1 MIFCKTLST
10 GFPRIRGDV
19 PNMGWSLMALL
30 SFSPHTR
37 GCSAAKAL
45 ENMGVQVF
53 PAYAGM
59 FRAGN
64 AKTDPWVCFPR
75 IRGDV
80 PIVGTGQVTVPSF
93 SPHTRGC
100 SPACRTVG
108 RYHPVF
114 PAYAGM
120 FRRTGSP
127 AVVPHGFPR
136 IRGDVPHP
144 TTWLNG
150 GEWFS
155 PHTRGCSGQNAT
167 ADFPLGVF
175 PAYAG
180 MFLRSLSR
188 GMTQRCFPRIRGD
201 VPASAMAELRQI
213 EFSPHTRGCSGNRPG
228 NSQPS

>member
-1 MIFCKTLST
+1 
-10 GFPRIRGDV
+10 
-19 PNMGWSLMALL
+19 MGLAQ
-30 SFSPHTR
+30 
-37 GCSAAKAL
+37 KA
-45 ENMGVQVF
+45 VF

-59 FRAGN
+59 FRIN
-64 AKTDPWVCFPR
+64 LVQQNLCFRFPR

-80 PIVGTGQVTVPSF
+80 PLGKNGYQAYLPF

-100 SPACRTVG
+100 SSHLLIG
-108 RYHPVF
+108 RVCLGVF